1 MGLRTKVN
9 IPKGSNG
16 KALKRFRKTQKN
28 VSKRIRS
35 TEGIGQSLRVSR
47 QPRARDVGDEL
58 AGLSGIDSAK
68 RSKRPKDDPFSQI
81 GL

>member
-1 MGLRTKVN
+1 MGLTTKVN

-16 KALKRFRKTQKN
+16 KPLKRFRKTQKS

-35 TEGIGQSLRVSR
+35 TEGVGQSLTRSK

-58 AGLSGIDSAK
+58 AGLSGFASAK